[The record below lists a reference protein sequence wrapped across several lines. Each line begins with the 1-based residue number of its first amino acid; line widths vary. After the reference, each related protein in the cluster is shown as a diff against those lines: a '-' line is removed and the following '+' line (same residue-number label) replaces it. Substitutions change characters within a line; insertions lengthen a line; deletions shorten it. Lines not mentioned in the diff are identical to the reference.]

1 MRDRDG
7 QEHSQREKKMSLKK
21 EGGKMEER
29 VFEKY
34 NKGDKK

>member
-1 MRDRDG
+1 MDRNTA
-7 QEHSQREKKMSLKK
+7 RERKKMSLKK